1 MDRNI
6 GYIFFA
12 ILISALSF
20 GLFAC
25 EDEDGGGG
33 GGGGGLAVEIDQT
46 QCKNVG
52 FGVQTQA
59 IAVATGGGQNL
70 TYEWEFAVGAGGAG
84 EWPGGEPSFGV
95 PHPVLSGADTE
106 TVSFTTFTIEETL
119 SNLNRGLRD
128 RFEVLPFSSQEINY
142 VLDVKVRSGNKE
154 AEAGIVCT
162 SAPSYGG
169 WQNEYIPTNFDPET
183 DTLPFRANTHLG
195 LPVYFNGS
203 TDGGEQTMWNWSIT
217 SAPAG
222 SSASIVDSSSRT
234 PHFVPD
240 VVGDYVIAESVS
252 DKSFTV
258 SVSEWLGATAAGLN
272 CQACHS
278 ISQERSDDGRTL
290 TPKFEAW
297 MDTGHATFFQRSID
311 GQQSP
316 SYNEGCIRCHTV
328 GYNLGNTIFNNGFD
342 DVQELVGWTFPDM
355 LMAGNFAAIPE
366 ELQVLG
372 NIQCEN
378 CHGPG
383 MEHAQS
389 GGDPDEIIV
398 NYTANDCAQCHD
410 EPPYHERNTQWN
422 NSPHSKFVTTQD
434 LGISPLGEDDP
445 ALRGSCA
452 NCHTTS
458 GNVIWIRSGGT
469 PDDLGSTAPPADF
482 AEPQT
487 CTACHDPH
495 NEAGLPSQVRRF
507 GSFQTVALYTTPE
520 SVGKGATCIGCH
532 NSRRSISTP
541 SVLTS
546 QNDAHAA
553 LQGDIFLGENLWFEG
568 DAPGAV
574 YPNSPHST
582 ATENA
587 CVDCHMAATPPRGS
601 PERNLVGDHT
611 HLVSNDETGFE
622 NIGQAPTAEP
632 PSTGSGCLSA
642 GCHATSADG
651 FEFDLPHTYGDFN
664 GNGIREGVQTEVE
677 GLLEALGDAIGEFAV
692 DAGWDAGCPTQGKP
706 TPVPF
711 HGRVRLL
718 CQGCTIEQAE
728 TDDSCFTQPAGEIP
742 DADIYKA
749 SFNFLAL
756 EEDKS
761 EGVHN
766 TAFAVTALRTS
777 YEQVAGVSFSGDPYP
792 HAEDWDGIH
801 PAVVEQDNVARCV
814 GCHFAGNPYGATFP
828 APFPLDVPVC
838 SSCHQ

>member
-1 MDRNI
+1 MDRKI
-6 GYIFFA
+6 RCILFA
-12 ILISALSF
+12 ILISTLTF

-25 EDEDGGGG
+25 EDGDGGGG
-33 GGGGGLAVEIDQT
+33 GGALEVQIDQN

-52 FGVQTQA
+52 FGTQTEVT
-59 IAVATGGGQNL
+59 AVATGGGSNL

-84 EWPGGEPSFGV
+84 EWPGGEPSFGE
-95 PHPVLSGADTE
+95 PHPALSGADTD
-106 TVSFTTFTIEETL
+106 TVSFTTFTIEKTL
-119 SNLNRGLRD
+119 ANLNRGLRD
-128 RFEVLPFSSQEINY
+128 RFEILPFSSQEINY
-142 VLDVKVRSGNKE
+142 VLDVKVSDGTNE
-154 AEAGIVCT
+154 AESDIVCT

-169 WQNEYIPTNFDPET
+169 WQNEYIPADFDPET

-195 LPVYFNGS
+195 LPVYFNGG
-203 TDGGEQTMWNWSIT
+203 TDGGEQTTWNWSIT
-217 SAPAG
+217 GAPAG
-222 SSASIVDSSSRT
+222 SSAALVNSSSRT

-240 VVGDYVIAESVS
+240 VVGDYLIAESVS

-258 SVSEWLGATAAGLN
+258 AVSEWLGVTAGLS
-272 CQACHS
+272 CGACH
-278 ISQERSDDGRTL
+278 QVEQTRDDDGRTL
-290 TPKFEAW
+290 TPKYQPWLA
-297 MDTGHATFFQRSID
+297 TGHATFFERQID
-311 GQQSP
+311 GQLSA

-342 DVQELVGWTFPDM
+342 DVQEVVGWTFPPT
-355 LMAGNFAAIPE
+355 LMPGNFAAIPE
-366 ELQVLG
+366 DLQVLA

-389 GGDPDEIIV
+389 GGSANKIVV

-434 LGISPLGEDDP
+434 LGQSPLGEDDP

-458 GNVIWIRSGGT
+458 GNVVWIRSGGT
-469 PDDLGSTAPPADF
+469 PADLGNTAPPADF

-495 NEAGLPSQVRRF
+495 DEAGFPSQLRRF

-541 SVLTS
+541 STLTS

-553 LQGDIFLGENLWFEG
+553 LQGDIFLGENLWFEEN
-568 DAPGAV
+568 APGGV

-582 ATENA
+582 ATEDA
-587 CVDCHMAATPPRGS
+587 CVDCHMAATPPRGN

-611 HLVSNDETGFE
+611 HLVHNEETDFE
-622 NIGQAPTAEP
+622 NIGQLPTTDP
-632 PSTGSGCLSA
+632 PSSGSGCLSA
-642 GCHATSADG
+642 GCHATSG
-651 FEFDLPHTYGDFN
+651 ESFEFDLPHTYGDFN
-664 GNGIREGVQTEVE
+664 GNGIREGVQTEVD
-677 GLLEALGDAIGEFAV
+677 GLLETLGDAIGEFAV
-692 DAGWDAGCPTQGKP
+692 DAGWDAGCPQQGKP

-718 CQGCTIEQAE
+718 CQGCTEEQAE
-728 TDDSCFTQPAGEIP
+728 TDPSCFTHPAGGIP

-749 SFNFLAL
+749 AFNYLAV

-777 YEQVAGVSFSGDPYP
+777 YEQVNGEPFSGDPYP
-792 HAEDWDGIH
+792 HAEDWDEIH
-801 PAVVEQDNVARCV
+801 LMVVKEDNVARCE
-814 GCHFAGNPYGATFP
+814 GCHFAGNPYGAPLPDFAIEFP
-828 APFPLDVPVC
+828 PC